1 MGFQWTDF
9 LLVGIMLVSGLLA
22 LSRGFTREVL
32 SLISWG
38 AAGLAG
44 LLAALTP
51 QAVAFA
57 TPYLQ
62 PEIVAQV
69 AVGLGVFLVTLI
81 ILSLISVKISD
92 WVLDAPTG
100 PFDRTLGFFYGMAR
114 GLLLVV
120 IAYFF
125 YDMFVQRDR
134 QDAAVR
140 EARLL
145 PVVQSV
151 RDTAVALLPAPI
163 QERIAAMTSV
173 DSTPAAPKMGSEAM
187 PEEGGETAGETP
199 RTAPEA
205 PAVQP
210 APSDQPAAAPQQ
222 GGTSTQPAFGGQSG
236 NGQTGNG
243 QTGN

>member
-1 MGFQWTDF
+1 MGLQWTDF
-9 LLVGIMLVSGLLA
+9 LLIGIMLVSGLLA

-51 QAVAFA
+51 QAVALV
-57 TPYLQ
+57 TPYIQSEL
-62 PEIVAQV
+62 VAKA
-69 AVGLGVFLVTLI
+69 AVGAGVFLVTLI
-81 ILSLISVKISD
+81 ILSLISVRISD

-100 PFDRTLGFFYGMAR
+100 PFDRTLGFFYGAFR

-125 YDMFVQRDR
+125 YDMFVQKDR
-134 QDAAVR
+134 QDAAVKQ
-140 EARLL
+140 ARLL

-151 RDTAVALLPAPI
+151 RDTAVAMLPAQI

-173 DSTPAAPKMGSEAM
+173 DSTPATGSGQPKMGTEVT
-187 PEEGGETAGETP
+187 PEEEQQQGAAGT
-199 RTAPEA
+199 
-205 PAVQP
+205 QP
-210 APSDQPAAAPQQ
+210 AIGGQQPVEEVPAQPVQ
-222 GGTSTQPAFGGQSG
+222 GGQKSDQPAFGGQSG
-236 NGQTGNG
+236 N
-243 QTGN
+243 

>member
-1 MGFQWTDF
+1 MGFHWTDF
-9 LLVGIMLVSGLLA
+9 LLIGIMLVSGLLA

-44 LLAALTP
+44 LLAAVTP
-51 QAVAFA
+51 QAVALA
-57 TPYLQ
+57 MPYLHS
-62 PEIVAQV
+62 EIVAKA
-69 AVGLGVFLVTLI
+69 AVGVGVFLITLI

-100 PFDRTLGFFYGMAR
+100 PFDRTLGFFYGVAR

-134 QDAAVR
+134 QDQAVR

-151 RDTAVALLPAPI
+151 RDTAVAMLPAPI

-173 DSTPAAPKMGSEAM
+173 DNTPTTATPKMGVEGM
-187 PEEGGETAGETP
+187 PEETEQTGGETP
-199 RTAPEA
+199 KSAPEI
-205 PAVQP
+205 PA
-210 APSDQPAAAPQQ
+210 AGAPAAAPVQPQ
-222 GGTSTQPAFGGQSG
+222 GTTTNQPAFGGQSG
-236 NGQTGNG
+236 N
-243 QTGN
+243 

>member
-9 LLVGIMLVSGLLA
+9 LLAGIMLVSGLLA

-44 LLAALTP
+44 LLAAVTP

-62 PEIVAQV
+62 PPIVAQV

-81 ILSLISVKISD
+81 VLSLISVRISD

-114 GLLLVV
+114 GLVLVV

-140 EARLL
+140 DARLL

-163 QERIAAMTSV
+163 QQRIAAMTSV
-173 DSTPAAPKMGSEAM
+173 ESAPAAPKMGSEAM
-187 PEEGGETAGETP
+187 PEEGGETGGETP
-199 RTAPEA
+199 RTAPET
-205 PAVQP
+205 PAIQP
-210 APSDQPAAAPQQ
+210 APAEQPAQP
-222 GGTSTQPAFGGQSG
+222 GGTASQPAFGGQSG
-236 NGQTGNG
+236 TGQTGTGQTGN
-243 QTGN
+243 

>member
-1 MGFQWTDF
+1 
-9 LLVGIMLVSGLLA
+9 
-22 LSRGFTREVL
+22 
-32 SLISWG
+32 
-38 AAGLAG
+38 
-44 LLAALTP
+44 
-51 QAVAFA
+51 
-57 TPYLQ
+57 
-62 PEIVAQV
+62 
-69 AVGLGVFLVTLI
+69 
-81 ILSLISVKISD
+81 
-92 WVLDAPTG
+92 
-100 PFDRTLGFFYGMAR
+100 
-114 GLLLVV
+114 
-120 IAYFF
+120 
-125 YDMFVQRDR
+125 MFVQRDR

>member
-9 LLVGIMLVSGLLA
+9 LVAGVMLVSGLLA

-51 QAVAFA
+51 QAVAIA
-57 TPYLQ
+57 MPYLQ
-62 PEIVAQV
+62 QEIVAQV
-69 AVGLGVFLVTLI
+69 AVGLGVFLLTLI
-81 ILSLISVKISD
+81 VLSLISVKISD

-100 PFDRTLGFFYGMAR
+100 PFDRTLGFFYGMVR

-140 EARLL
+140 NARLL
-145 PVVQSV
+145 PVVQGV
-151 RDTAVALLPAPI
+151 RDTAVALLPPPI

-173 DSTPAAPKMGSEAM
+173 GSIPATPKMGGEAM
-187 PEEGGETAGETP
+187 PEEGGETAGAGATP
-199 RTAPEA
+199 RTAPET
-205 PAVQP
+205 PAIQP
-210 APSDQPAAAPQQ
+210 APAEQPAQQ
-222 GGTSTQPAFGGQSG
+222 GGTASQPAFGGQTG
-236 NGQTGNG
+236 TGQTGTGQTGN
-243 QTGN
+243 